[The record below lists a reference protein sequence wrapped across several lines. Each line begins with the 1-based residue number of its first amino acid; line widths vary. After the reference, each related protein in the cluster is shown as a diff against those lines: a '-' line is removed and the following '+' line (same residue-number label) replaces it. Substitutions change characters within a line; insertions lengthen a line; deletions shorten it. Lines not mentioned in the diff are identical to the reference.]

1 MSLSSRK
8 LLTKIYDLNIPIKS
22 NKKKNKKEFSLF
34 RNKIDSIKNKE
45 KNKLI
50 EINKTEKVNNITNIK
65 LKLENPNKTIDINKF
80 PVIPKL
86 NIKNIKIKEE
96 PISSNDSKEQ
106 KSMLLLDYKLI
117 ESSSEDSKHP
127 LRELKNGLNGS
138 GWQSERFCQYP
149 QYIYIRFIRPVF
161 IKKIEFILHDKNIP
175 SMIRFYSYYPKDEKN
190 NFISNYKEAEYNLV
204 GSIKTN
210 SNDNDDFKSRELR
223 TINPNIKSLFFKLE
237 FDKNYFNIYNLFN
250 QVGLL
255 KIDFYGEYLGF
266 IGGAENNNE
275 LQIKHSLKKNFYDDI
290 DLVGICDKQIKE
302 LREQMK
308 YNIEIEDYMECKQIK
323 YKIEKIRLYGRKV
336 YELESE
342 KTIALNNEDYSKA
355 LKIKNLVDKMKIDI
369 LNISNLNT
377 SKMSN
382 NKLILIHRYLED
394 KYPKKIIEPLL
405 NNIKGKPKIYKL
417 NIINEKTINYNDTE
431 KDPKIED
438 NITNSLDNIFSHD
451 ETLFP
456 TVVNKYIPKKMNS
469 KQ

>member
-127 LRELKNGLNGS
+127 LRELKSGLNGS

-161 IKKIEFILHDKNIP
+161 IKKIELILHEKNIP

-210 SNDNDDFKSRELR
+210 SNDNSDFKSRELR
-223 TINPNIKSLFFKLE
+223 RL
-237 FDKNYFNIYNLFN
+237 
-250 QVGLL
+250 
-255 KIDFYGEYLGF
+255 
-266 IGGAENNNE
+266 
-275 LQIKHSLKKNFYDDI
+275 
-290 DLVGICDKQIKE
+290 
-302 LREQMK
+302 
-308 YNIEIEDYMECKQIK
+308 
-323 YKIEKIRLYGRKV
+323 IR
-336 YELESE
+336 
-342 KTIALNNEDYSKA
+342 
-355 LKIKNLVDKMKIDI
+355 I
-369 LNISNLNT
+369 LNPCFSSSNLT
-377 SKMSN
+377 KI
-382 NKLILIHRYLED
+382 ILIY
-394 KYPKKIIEPLL
+394 
-405 NNIKGKPKIYKL
+405 
-417 NIINEKTINYNDTE
+417 
-431 KDPKIED
+431 
-438 NITNSLDNIFSHD
+438 ITCLIR
-451 ETLFP
+451 
-456 TVVNKYIPKKMNS
+456 
-469 KQ
+469 